1 MFGRRSDGTPVK
13 GLGIIE
19 KASPHF
25 MIARNDANNS
35 IMNPVRCENMDAWIA
50 EKRKEGKN
58 YSYMDIVLASIV
70 RLLSLR
76 PYLNRFV
83 VRGKIFQRKGTFISM
98 TVKKSLKDDS
108 NETVIKVGFD
118 GTETIDEVK
127 ERFRAEIEK
136 AWSEET
142 ATESAGKKF
151 TNLPQFLFRWA
162 MGIVRWADNRGML
175 PKSLIKA
182 SPFHTSVFLTNLK
195 SIKTDAII
203 HHLYNFGTTTLFV
216 AMGKE
221 KEAPVVE
228 NGELAVGKVMNLGIN
243 MDERGCDGFYFAR
256 SLRVW
261 NDLLQNPSILERPF
275 TEEDVILK

>member
-35 IMNPVRCENMDAWIA
+35 IMHPVRCENMDAWIA
-50 EKRKEGKN
+50 QKRKEGKN

-108 NETVIKVGFD
+108 NDTVIKVGFD

-221 KEAPVVE
+221 KEVPVVE

-261 NDLLQNPSILERPF
+261 SDLLQNPSILERPF

>member
-1 MFGRRSDGTPVK
+1 MFGRRSDGVPVE

-25 MIARNDANNS
+25 MVARNDACNS
-35 IMNPVRCENMDAWIA
+35 ITHPVRCENMDAWIA

-58 YSYMDIVLASIV
+58 YSYMDVVLASIV
-70 RLLSLR
+70 RLLAIR
-76 PYLNRFV
+76 PWLNRFV
-83 VRGKIFQRKGTFISM
+83 VRGKIFQRKGIFISM
-98 TVKKSLKDDS
+98 TVKKSLKDS
-108 NETVIKVGFD
+108 AAETVIKVGFD
-118 GTETIDEVK
+118 GTETIDQVK
-127 ERFRAEIEK
+127 EKFRAEIEK
-136 AWSEET
+136 AWGEET

-151 TNLPQFLFRWA
+151 TRLPQFLFRWA
-162 MGIVRWADNRGML
+162 MGLVRYLDNRGML

-203 HHLYNFGTTTLFV
+203 HHLYNFGTTSLFV

-228 NGELAVGKVMNLGIN
+228 NGKLAVGKIMNLGIN

-256 SLRVW
+256 CLKVW
-261 NDLLQNPSILERPF
+261 NDIFQDPTILERPF
-275 TEEDVILK
+275 TEEDIINK

>member
-1 MFGRRSDGTPVK
+1 MFGRRSDGVPVE

-25 MIARNDANNS
+25 MVARNDACNS
-35 IMNPVRCENMDAWIA
+35 ITHPVRCENMDAWIA

-58 YSYMDIVLASIV
+58 YSYMDVVLASIV
-70 RLLSLR
+70 RLLAIR
-76 PYLNRFV
+76 PWLNRFV
-83 VRGKIFQRKGTFISM
+83 VRGKIFQRKGIFISM
-98 TVKKSLKDDS
+98 TVKKSLKDS
-108 NETVIKVGFD
+108 AAETVIKVGFD
-118 GTETIDEVK
+118 GTETIDQVK
-127 ERFRAEIEK
+127 EKFRAEIEK
-136 AWSEET
+136 AWGEET
-142 ATESAGKKF
+142 ATENAGKKF
-151 TNLPQFLFRWA
+151 TRLPQFLFRWA
-162 MGIVRWADNRGML
+162 MGLVRYWDNRGML

-203 HHLYNFGTTTLFV
+203 HHLYNFGTTSLFV

-228 NGELAVGKVMNLGIN
+228 NGKLAVGKIMNLGIN

-256 SLRVW
+256 SLKVW
-261 NDLLQNPSILERPF
+261 NDIFQDPTILERPF
-275 TEEDVILK
+275 TEEDIINK